1 MRGLPAAC
9 KPISSPR
16 RGALV
21 FLTLQ
26 ELRLPHGQMGSDQPT
41 CNHPM
46 GFMATIHRIES
57 GLWAQTGVRN
67 QRNRITGRFQL
78 EGTFGGLWSSHRLQW
93 QLQSYRRLV
102 GAWSTQFLKI
112 SKMETTSPWG
122 TSCSS
127 VLPLWWGTCSSHPRG
142 ISLPAIGV
150 PRLCPGPARL

>member
-1 MRGLPAAC
+1 MSGLPAAC

-67 QRNRITGRFQL
+67 QRNTGSQADFSWKGHL
-78 EGTFGGLWSSHRLQW
+78 EVSGPATVSS
-93 QLQSYRRLV
+93 
-102 GAWSTQFLKI
+102 G
-112 SKMETTSPWG
+112 
-122 TSCSS
+122 SCKATEGW
-127 VLPLWWGTCSSHPRG
+127 LG
-142 ISLPAIGV
+142 
-150 PRLCPGPARL
+150 PGPLSFSKSPKWRHHLPGAPAAALCCPCGGERVPHIHMGFPFLQ